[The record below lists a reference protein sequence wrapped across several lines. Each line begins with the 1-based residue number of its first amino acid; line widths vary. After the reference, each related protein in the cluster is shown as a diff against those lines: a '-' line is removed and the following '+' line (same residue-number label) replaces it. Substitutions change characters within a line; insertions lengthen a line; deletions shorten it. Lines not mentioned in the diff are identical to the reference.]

1 MGIEVLVTETPPNET
16 IDKLSAEFG
25 IRVALHNH
33 PATWPPD
40 KVLEACKDKGKL
52 LGSCSD
58 TGHWM
63 RAKFVPVEALKK
75 LEGRV
80 QHLHFKDLDEF
91 GKGHDVAWGTG
102 KGDIAGILAELKRQ
116 GYKGYLSIEFEF
128 GDLEHLDAN
137 LPKCVAFFDKTC
149 KELAK

>member
-1 MGIEVLVTETPPNET
+1 VTETNPNEA
-16 IDKLSAEFG
+16 IDKLAAEFG

-40 KVLEACKDKGKL
+40 KVLAACKDKGKL

-80 QHLHFKDLDEF
+80 QHLHFKDLNEF
-91 GKGHDVAWGTG
+91 GKGHDVVWGTG

-116 GYKGYLSIEFEF
+116 GYKGYLSIEFEY
-128 GDLEHLDAN
+128 GDLEHLDTN

-149 KELAK
+149 KELSK